1 MGTRAHEG
9 SGTKRKGKRKALRL
23 ERVPCGGGVWAAVC
37 VDTRMKH
44 SKTASATNYPTAAEI
59 GMRHYAC
66 CKLIG
71 HNTHTGEKE
80 EEVQEEG
87 EQEEEED
94 SYLGFCLFAQR
105 AGSCNNNSGRRTP
118 RTAKGFAF
126 SLSSIALLVCSA
138 PAAVPVAVNSVASLL
153 CNVSANGVCTV
164 FGNTLN

>member
-1 MGTRAHEG
+1 M
-9 SGTKRKGKRKALRL
+9 
-23 ERVPCGGGVWAAVC
+23 
-37 VDTRMKH
+37 
-44 SKTASATNYPTAAEI
+44 
-59 GMRHYAC
+59 
-66 CKLIG
+66 
-71 HNTHTGEKE
+71 
-80 EEVQEEG
+80 QEEG
-87 EQEEEED
+87 EEEEED

-105 AGSCNNNSGRRTP
+105 AGSCNNNSGRTP